1 MYLANGNGLYVIRIA
16 NLGPVN
22 LWLKGDLVR
31 PWATIAHSKAPKIVL
46 CLLSMIALASCGEA
60 EKPRDDRVP
69 VRTVVVGSTAGATA
83 LSGATPE
90 YAGSIASSF
99 DSDVAFRV
107 AGRIV
112 TRRAGLGDRVSVGS
126 ALATLDPEPFRIAAR
141 SAEASVAA
149 ARAELIQA
157 EGEYARNA
165 PLAAERI
172 VAPAQVDRLRAQRDS
187 ARARLLDVQARAA
200 AARDDLGYA
209 TLRSPTAGVV
219 TQVNAEVGQYLTP
232 GQAAFRVARPDAL
245 DAIVDVPESI
255 IASLRPG
262 MPATITISSSQAP
275 VSGKL
280 REVSPAADPAT
291 RTYRVKVSLA
301 TTGNARI
308 GMTAKVSFPATTGTA
323 MSGTVAG
330 ASFTLPLTAIT
341 QSGKRPAVWVVKG
354 SGALELRPV
363 TLGTYADNGVTV
375 RAGVR
380 RGERVVSAGVHRLD
394 EGQRVKL
401 WDGRLP

>member
-1 MYLANGNGLYVIRIA
+1 M
-16 NLGPVN
+16 
-22 LWLKGDLVR
+22 R
-31 PWATIAHSKAPKIVL
+31 PWSTIAHSNAPKIVL
-46 CLLSMIALASCGEA
+46 CLLSTIALASCGEA
-60 EKPRDDRVP
+60 DKPRDDRVP
-69 VRTVVVGSTAGATA
+69 VRTVVVGAGAGA
-83 LSGATPE
+83 SGSSSATPE

-107 AGRIV
+107 PGRIV
-112 TRRAGLGDRVSVGS
+112 TRRAGLGDRVIVGS

-157 EGEYARNA
+157 EGEFARNA

-172 VAPAQVDRLRAQRDS
+172 VAPAQIDRLRAQRDS
-187 ARARLLDVQARAA
+187 TRARLLDVQARAA

-209 TLRSPTAGVV
+209 TLRSPTAGVI
-219 TQVNAEVGQYLTP
+219 TQVNAEVGQYLAP
-232 GQAAFRVARPDAL
+232 GQVAFRVARPDAL

-262 MPATITISSSQAP
+262 MPATITISSSQSP

-301 TTGNARI
+301 ATGDARI
-308 GMTAKVSFPATTGTA
+308 GMTAKVSFPAAPISATRVATTKT
-323 MSGTVAG
+323 
-330 ASFTLPLTAIT
+330 SFTLPLTAIT
-341 QSGKRPAVWVVKG
+341 QEGKRPAVWVVKPN
-354 SGALELRPV
+354 GALELRPI
-363 TLGTYADNGVTV
+363 TLGAYTDAGVAV
-375 RAGVR
+375 SAGVR
-380 RGERVVSAGVHRLD
+380 RGERIVSAGAHRLD
-394 EGQRVKL
+394 PRQRVKL